1 MPGMPSE
8 VAKHAFV
15 LVHGAWHGGWCWRR
29 VTDLLAARGHEAF
42 APTLTGVGE
51 RAHLLSP
58 AIGLD
63 THVADIV
70 NVFEFEDIRDAVL
83 VGHSYGGM
91 VVTGVAERLPGRIK
105 SIVYLDAFVPTD
117 NQSML
122 DLLSDERRKQTGE
135 AAAKSGGLT
144 VPPIP
149 AAVFKVNAA
158 DQAWVDS
165 KCTIHPFKTMTDKI
179 RITGARDRIGKKA
192 YVFAEGYGSPQFRV
206 FYERYKT
213 DPTWRSYALP
223 CGHDV
228 MVDMPEQLTK
238 ILEQVV

>member
-1 MPGMPSE
+1 MLEMPSE
-8 VAKHAFV
+8 AAKHTFV

-29 VTDLLAARGHEAF
+29 LSDLLAARGHEVF

-63 THVADIV
+63 THITDIV
-70 NVFEFEDIRDAVL
+70 KVFEFEDIRDAVL

-105 SIVYLDAFVPTD
+105 SIVYLDAFVPAD
-117 NQSML
+117 GQAML
-122 DLLSDERRKQTGE
+122 DIVSDERRKQISE
-135 AAAKSGGLT
+135 AATKSGGLT

-165 KCTIHPFKTMTDKI
+165 KCTLHPFKTMTDKI
-179 RITGARDRIGKKA
+179 RMTGVRDRIAKKA
-192 YVFAEGYGSPQFRV
+192 YVRAADYPSPYFSM
-206 FYERYKT
+206 FYDKFKA
-213 DPTWRSYALP
+213 DPAWRSYALP

-228 MVDMPEQLTK
+228 MIDMPERLAK
-238 ILEQVV
+238 ILEEVA

>member
-1 MPGMPSE
+1 MPSE
-8 VAKHAFV
+8 AAKHTFV

-29 VTDLLAARGHEAF
+29 VTDLLTARGHEVF

-91 VVTGVAERLPGRIK
+91 VITGVAERLPGRIK
-105 SIVYLDAFVPTD
+105 SIVYLDAFVPAD
-117 NQSML
+117 DQSML
-122 DLLSDERRKQTGE
+122 DLLSDERRKQVSE

-149 AAVFKVNAA
+149 AAVFKVNEN
-158 DQAWVDS
+158 DRAWVDS
-165 KCTIHPFKTMTDKI
+165 KCNAHPFKTITDKI
-179 RITGARDRIGKKA
+179 RMTGARDRIGKKA
-192 YVFAEGYGSPQFRV
+192 YVFAEGYGAPQFRV
-206 FYERYKT
+206 FYERCKA
-213 DPTWRSYALP
+213 DPAWRSYALP

-228 MVDMPEQLTK
+228 MIDMPERLVE
-238 ILEQVV
+238 ILEEVA

>member
-1 MPGMPSE
+1 MPS
-8 VAKHAFV
+8 ATKHTFV

-29 VTDLLAARGHEAF
+29 VSDLLTARGHEVF

-51 RAHLLSP
+51 RAHLLSS

-105 SIVYLDAFVPTD
+105 SIVYLDAFVPAD

-122 DLLSDERRKQTGE
+122 DIVSEERRKQIGE
-135 AAAKSGGLT
+135 AAAKSGGLS

-149 AAVFKVNAA
+149 AAVFKVNQA

-165 KCTIHPFKTMTDKI
+165 KCTIHPFKTMTDKV
-179 RITGARDRIGKKA
+179 RTTGARERIAKKG
-192 YVFAEGYGSPQFRV
+192 YVRAADYPSPYFSMI
-206 FYERYKT
+206 YDKLKA
-213 DPTWRSYALP
+213 DPAWRSYALP

-228 MVDMPEQLTK
+228 MVDMPERLTE
-238 ILEQVV
+238 ILEEVA